1 MCENTQEVNKWEAA
15 FESWWNEIE
24 GFAFRSERFDCN
36 KKEAKDIFMAGMNM
50 AAYLESDYLLSEEDE
65 EELMSQAQEIIRPLN
80 LTDFE
85 YEADD

>member
-1 MCENTQEVNKWEAA
+1 MSNEIKDTNKWEDA

-36 KKEAKDIFMAGMNM
+36 KKEAKDIFLAGMNM

-65 EELMSQAQEIIRPLN
+65 EELRLQAQEIIRPLN

-85 YEADD
+85 YETDN